1 MASRLFALITL
12 LLIVA
17 AVAGYLVAAG
27 WIPWT
32 YPAALFVVGLIGWGF
47 VAVRRSRRTTP
58 APSARGG
65 RPGLELWDTAGRT
78 VYENPGKR

>member
-17 AVAGYLVAAG
+17 AIAGYLVAAG

-32 YPAALFVVGLIGWGF
+32 Y
-47 VAVRRSRRTTP
+47 T
-58 APSARGG
+58 
-65 RPGLELWDTAGRT
+65 
-78 VYENPGKR
+78 NPREG